1 MDALSELIFVDPGA
15 KINGQYYRDVLLQKK
30 LLPAIRRVSGNMFTF
45 QQDSAPVH
53 RAWDTIELLRRSTPD
68 FFAPDMWPP
77 TCNSPDILVDYAIW
91 SIMQQSVYQ
100 TRVRDIDEPRQR
112 LTSASEVTTVWRY
125 RNSIIIIIIITVW
138 CGLAQ
143 RAVDDAIDQWQRR
156 LRACVDAEGGHFE
169 HNLGL

>member
-1 MDALSELIFVDPGA
+1 MDSIAGMF
-15 KINGQYYRDVLLQKK
+15 LLQK
-30 LLPAIRRVSGNMFTF
+30 LLLAIRRVSGNMFTF
-45 QQDSAPVH
+45 QQDSAPAH

-112 LTSASEVTTVWRY
+112 L
-125 RNSIIIIIIITVW
+125 ITVW
-138 CGLAQ
+138 CGLEQ

-156 LRACVDAEGGHFE
+156 LLCLLCLCRRRRWTY
-169 HNLGL
+169 

>member
-1 MDALSELIFVDPGA
+1 MDSIAGMF
-15 KINGQYYRDVLLQKK
+15 LLQK
-30 LLPAIRRVSGNMFTF
+30 LLLAIRRVSGNMFTF
-45 QQDSAPVH
+45 QQDSTPAH
-53 RAWDTIELLRRSTPD
+53 RAQDTIELLHHSTSD
-68 FFAPDMWPP
+68 FIAPDMWQP
-77 TCNSPDILVDYAIW
+77 NSPDLILVDYAIW
-91 SIMQQSVYQ
+91 SMMQQRVYQ

-112 LTSASEVTTVWRY
+112 L
-125 RNSIIIIIIITVW
+125 ITVW